1 MMPENLVN
9 KKIDALVARGVPRRI
24 ACNLVI
30 KELVLNANVRIPPR
44 YANLL
49 NKQPASMGCRIIDL
63 DQVRR
68 SKQSK

>member
-1 MMPENLVN
+1 MMPEDLVN
-9 KKIDALVARGVPRRI
+9 KKIDALVARGIPLNI
-24 ACNLVI
+24 ACDLVI
-30 KELVLNANVRIPPR
+30 KELVPNANVRIPPR

-68 SKQSK
+68 NKQSK